1 MPPEADTIEA
11 LTTEDKPFGAPIGE
25 IWDNMFPEGEEKPEP
40 TEETTEEPEKV
51 EPKVEKK
58 IAPTK
63 AKEEKP
69 KEETKEFVPDSVFS
83 DKPEEKKEEVTT
95 EPEPTPI
102 PPTIKTETA
111 RKSFADLDE
120 KRIAA
125 EKRALELEK
134 RAVAAEEKAKAGD
147 PDAKVRIEALEKQL
161 QSADSLVQKA
171 LLQEHPQFQARY
183 VVPRQQLLEQ
193 AKSAFKDA
201 GGDPSLIESALELKG
216 KARVDKLDEL
226 LGEVSSK
233 ILSNKLESAVTGI
246 DRIDSEREQVLR
258 NAANVNKQ
266 LQANDQINRSKAFQE
281 LEVNTK
287 NDLTEASTILSDKFK
302 IGIFKRSSDPK
313 FAEFNA
319 AIDKIDT
326 AAEHIMLRTE
336 DRKEMAIAAKMAAG
350 FPLVWGLLQDKHKQN
365 QALAKR
371 LADYEEAEPGL
382 GGRTSRKV
390 ASKTEEHDE
399 ELPLADAIK
408 ASIKRSQELG

>member
-1 MPPEADTIEA
+1 MAEETAVIE
-11 LTTEDKPFGAPIGE
+11 TSTEEKPFGAPIEE
-25 IWDNMFPEGEEKPEP
+25 IWDNMFPEPEEKTEKPEV
-40 TEETTEEPEKV
+40 TEEKPEKV

-58 IAPTK
+58 APEPK
-63 AKEEKP
+63 AKQEKT
-69 KEETKEFVPDSVFS
+69 KEETKEFLPDSVFT
-83 DKPEEKKEEVTT
+83 DLPEAKKEETPE
-95 EPEPTPI
+95 EPTPTPI
-102 PPTIKTETA
+102 PDNIKSESN
-111 RKSFADLDE
+111 RKQWADLDA
-120 KRIAA
+120 KRIEAVKEA
-125 EKRALELEK
+125 KKEREA
-134 RAVAAEEKAKAGD
+134 RVAAEEKAKAGD
-147 PDAKVRIEALEKQL
+147 PDAKVRIETLEKQL
-161 QSADSLVQKA
+161 QSADALVQKA
-171 LLQEHPQFQARY
+171 MLQEHPQFQDRY

-201 GGDPSLIESALELKG
+201 GGDPTLIESALELKG

-246 DRIDSEREQVLR
+246 DRIDSEKEQVLR

-281 LEVNTK
+281 LEANTK
-287 NDLTEASTILSDKFK
+287 QDLTEASTILSDKFK
-302 IGIFKRSSDPK
+302 IGIFKRSNDPK

-319 AIDKIDT
+319 AQDKIDS

-365 QALAKR
+365 QALLKR
-371 LADYEEAEPGL
+371 LADYEDAEPGL
-382 GGRTSRKV
+382 GGSTSRKTV
-390 ASKTEEHDE
+390 SKSEETDE